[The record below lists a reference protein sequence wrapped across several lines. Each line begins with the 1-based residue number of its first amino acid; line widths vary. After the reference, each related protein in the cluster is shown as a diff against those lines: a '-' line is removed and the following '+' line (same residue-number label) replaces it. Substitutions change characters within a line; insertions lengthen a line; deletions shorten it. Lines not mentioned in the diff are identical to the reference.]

1 MHVIYIYSIWA
12 LTWFISLLSA
22 PPPSL
27 IRFSCAPPAAVGVF
41 VLHDKNNDGRA
52 NTNWLGV
59 PEEGMTASNDARGGF
74 PVGHPCGGNPCWDEA
89 KMAVDAA
96 IVGCVIIDM
105 PMWYP

>member
-1 MHVIYIYSIWA
+1 MRRKLETRVLHLPWYIA
-12 LTWFISLLSA
+12 L
-22 PPPSL
+22 PPSL
-27 IRFSCAPPAAVGVF
+27 SCAPPATVGVF

-74 PVGHPCGGNPCWDEA
+74 PVGHPCGGDPCWDEA